1 MRNVFTFL
9 LSLALFL
16 APVAAAD
23 ELPVITLDEAL
34 ESAEASSISLQQA
47 RILLEQT
54 MRNQN
59 AVMTTFMPDLTLTAG
74 LSTGADFPGNR
85 TLGALP
91 SGGVGMV
98 SSNTTEFSGLNVSAG
113 LSASF
118 SFNGTMITDAETRRI
133 AKEGASL
140 TYASS
145 YRQVNNSITD
155 TYWTLA
161 AYKASEDTARLS
173 LENAQTSYQSAQ
185 EMYDAGLADELTLRE
200 AELMVQQ
207 AEIQVQTSADTYA
220 RSMSAFKNATGIEED
235 FVTEPIPETVFLSF
249 PSPEEIYADYADATL
264 DIRTAR
270 NSLLSA
276 QNGLN
281 TANIASYVPI
291 ITVGVNYNYAGGAGA
306 NNSWDYNHQTHGL
319 TGSVNLS
326 LPIDAMIPGSS
337 EDMQRKDAKDA
348 VSIASLS
355 LKNAQD
361 TLLEDIRQS
370 VMTIEQ
376 NQKTIEMERTR
387 LETEE
392 KTFAL
397 AQESFEAGLMTAADL
412 NTRRNSLLSA
422 QLSLLTAELNQLVA
436 SYDLSYKLGIS
447 LEDLQNQYGTTGDN
461 D

>member
-74 LSTGADFPGNR
+74 LSTGADFPGTR
-85 TLGALP
+85 AFDFD
-91 SGGVGMV
+91 SMQMV
-98 SSNTTEFSGLNVSAG
+98 TSNTTEFSGLNVSAG

-306 NNSWDYNHQTHGL
+306 NNSWNYNHQTHGL